1 MIPYFELHSIPLGP
15 IDIQVWGSL
24 VAAGF
29 LFGGW
34 IAARFAEERGLK
46 GAALWDM
53 AFWVF
58 VAAFVG
64 ARLFHAVLYEPG
76 HFIEHPLDL
85 INPMLPGF
93 AMWGGLAG
101 AAAAFIGY
109 SRFKKLDW
117 VAYGD
122 AGAFGLPWGI
132 FVGRLG
138 CFLIHDH
145 PGKLS
150 DFFLAVGYPGGARHD
165 LGLYL
170 SLGGLATGLV
180 FWGLSK
186 RPRGRG
192 FFVGAFFAAEAV
204 IRLGTDFLR
213 VADAR
218 YAGLTPTQWLA
229 IPLLAGCLW
238 LAWSRRNP
246 ESRAAQDPE
255 KPSS

>member
-1 MIPYFELHSIPLGP
+1 MIPYFELHSIPVGS
-15 IDIQVWGSL
+15 INIQVWGTL

-34 IAARFAEERGLK
+34 IAARFAEKRGLK
-46 GAALWDM
+46 GAVLWDM

-58 VAAFVG
+58 IAAFVG
-64 ARLFHAVLYEPG
+64 ARLFHAIFYEPQ
-76 HFIEHPLDL
+76 HFIEHPIDL

-109 SRFKKLDW
+109 CRLKKIDW

-122 AGAFGLPWGI
+122 AGAYGLPWGI
-132 FVGRLG
+132 FIGRMG

-145 PGKLS
+145 PGTLS
-150 DFFLAVGYPGGARHD
+150 NFVLAVGYPGGARHD

-170 SLGGLATGLV
+170 SLGGLVTGLI
-180 FWGLSK
+180 FLLLGR
-186 RPRGRG
+186 RPRARG
-192 FFVGAFFAAEAV
+192 FFIGAFFAAESI

-213 VADAR
+213 AVDAR

-229 IPLLAGCLW
+229 IPLLGFSLW
-238 LAWSRRNP
+238 LVWTRRARLEPDSR
-246 ESRAAQDPE
+246 
-255 KPSS
+255 

>member
-1 MIPYFELHSIPLGP
+1 VIPYFELHSISLGP
-15 IDIQVWGSL
+15 LKVQVWGTL

-34 IAARFAEERGLK
+34 IAARLAEKRGLNPNR
-46 GAALWDM
+46 LWDM

-58 VAAFVG
+58 ISAFVG
-64 ARLFHAVLYEPG
+64 ARLFHAVFYEPRY
-76 HFIEHPLDL
+76 FIEHPLDL

-109 SRFKKLDW
+109 CILKKIDW
-117 VAYGD
+117 VKYGD
-122 AGAFGLPWGI
+122 VGAIGTAWGI
-132 FVGRLG
+132 AVGRLG

-150 DFFLAVGYPGGARHD
+150 DFFLAVDYPGGARHD

-170 SLGGLATGLV
+170 SLGGLLTGIALWV
-180 FWGLSK
+180 LDRK
-186 RPRGRG
+186 PRSPG
-192 FFVGAFFAAEAV
+192 FFIGAFFASEALQ
-204 IRLGTDFLR
+204 RLLLDVLR
-213 VADAR
+213 IADVR

-229 IPLLAGCLW
+229 IPLLVFSLW
-238 LAWSRRNP
+238 LAYARRHP
-246 ESRAAQDPE
+246 A
-255 KPSS
+255 KPGGVVK